1 MTSASSPPRLLAV
14 DLDGTLLNP
23 DSQIGTADADAL
35 RRAADGGMAVLIATG
50 RGLHSVMRLRGE
62 LEELAVPA
70 YLALHNG
77 ALVLDPSGTELW
89 RTAMDAEAVAAALPP
104 VRAAGL
110 HPMLY
115 AGVAGG
121 GGAEVKLVLEDAAHR
136 SPHARFYLRTKADI
150 LELAADVA
158 AAAHRGVLG
167 MVSFG
172 TRAEVQAGAA
182 ALAHL
187 NGRIVSWWGPFPAAD
202 ALEAVAPGGTKRD
215 AVGRLAERL
224 GLTARD
230 VLAIGDNSND
240 LDMLRWAGTAVAM
253 ANATP
258 EARAAADFVTAS
270 NAEAGVAAAVAR
282 VIGAP
287 AEGYPATG
295 VRTHPAGAGPGSC
308 SGAGK
313 SAHWP
318 ARC

>member
-1 MTSASSPPRLLAV
+1 MSANSPPRLLAV

-23 DSQIGTADADAL
+23 DSRIGAEDAAAL
-35 RRAADGGMAVLIATG
+35 RRAADRGTQLLIATG
-50 RGLHSVMRLRGE
+50 RGFHSVMRLQGM
-62 LEELAVPA
+62 LAELAVPS

-77 ALVLDPSGTELW
+77 ALVLDPSGAELW

-115 AGVAGG
+115 VGVEGG
-121 GGAEVKLVLEDAAHR
+121 GGRDVSLVLEEAAHR
-136 SPHARFYLRTKADI
+136 SRYAQFYLRTKAEI

-172 TRAEVQAGAA
+172 TRAEVMAGAA

-187 NGRIVSWWGPFPAAD
+187 DGDIASWWGPFPSAD
-202 ALEAVAPGGTKRD
+202 ALEAVAPGGTKRG
-215 AVGRLAERL
+215 AVQRLAERL

-230 VLAIGDNSND
+230 VVAIGDNSND
-240 LDMLRWAGTAVAM
+240 LAMLRYAGTAVAM

-258 EARAAADFVTAS
+258 EVRAAADFVTAS
-270 NAEAGVAAAVAR
+270 NADGGVAAALDHLA
-282 VIGAP
+282 
-287 AEGYPATG
+287 ATTPY
-295 VRTHPAGAGPGSC
+295 R
-308 SGAGK
+308 
-313 SAHWP
+313 
-318 ARC
+318 